1 MVQVLAVPSCPTET
15 TVLLSK
21 KATELTL
28 PTWAFLIWILLA
40 GFSMLQMKMWV
51 SREPEAMW
59 RESGDQEMELTL
71 AWWKTQSEILA

>member
-1 MVQVLAVPSCPTET
+1 
-15 TVLLSK
+15 
-21 KATELTL
+21 
-28 PTWAFLIWILLA
+28 
-40 GFSMLQMKMWV
+40 MLQMKMWV